1 MISVNNDGEQRYG
14 RPVPVAA
21 FLSGIHGGRMITSV
35 SVAHF
40 KSIETAKVELG
51 NLNVFVGAN
60 GSGKSNLLEAIGVLS
75 AAADGKVTDQTLL
88 QRGVR
93 PGVPK
98 LYKSAF
104 PSVGRQPSHI
114 FFKGS
119 SGDAHYDVSLNNP
132 LKDPSPSWRFKT
144 ELLERGGEKVASRG
158 PNLRNNP
165 NTEVGLAALKV
176 VELKEGDAAL
186 DLMRRLQNY
195 VIYSPVTPVLRG
207 VAPET
212 QPRQPLGLS
221 GGRLPEAVLEL
232 LAGRSEND
240 VARRVCNEA
249 LGLIGWARA
258 YGSAPAS
265 ALPLSPAASLS
276 PTVVRFWD
284 KYMKPG
290 RNVLSGYDA
299 SEGALFVLFLAVLA
313 IHSKAPLF
321 CAVDNADHGL
331 NPGLAT
337 VLTKRFADWILSS
350 KDQRQV
356 LMTSHNPA
364 VLDGLPLQD
373 DRVRLFT
380 VDRDN
385 RGKTIIER
393 VVVNK
398 KLLDMAD
405 KGWTLSR
412 LWMNKLIGGMPN
424 V

>member
-1 MISVNNDGEQRYG
+1 
-14 RPVPVAA
+14 
-21 FLSGIHGGRMITSV
+21 MITKITIES
-35 SVAHF
+35 F
-40 KSIETAKVELG
+40 KSIEKAEIELG

-60 GSGKSNLLEAIGVLS
+60 GSGKSNVLEAIGVLS
-75 AAADGKVTDQTLL
+75 AAADGKVTDQTLM

-104 PSVGRQPSHI
+104 PSSDRQQASHI
-114 FFKGS
+114 YF
-119 SGDAHYDVSLNNP
+119 SGASDQAHYDVSLNNP
-132 LKDPSPSWRFKT
+132 MADPSPSWRFKT
-144 ELLERGGEKVASRG
+144 ELLARGTEKLASRG

-165 NTEVGLAALKV
+165 NTENGLAALKA
-176 VELKEGDAAL
+176 VELKKGDSAL
-186 DLMRRLQNY
+186 ALMRRLQNY
-195 VIYSPVTPVLRG
+195 VIYSPTTPVLRG

-212 QPRQPLGLS
+212 QPRQPVGLS
-221 GGRLPEAVLEL
+221 GGRLPDAVQEL
-232 LAGRSEND
+232 LVGREEN
-240 VARRVCNEA
+240 APAKSVCRQA
-249 LGLIGWARA
+249 LHLIGWAND
-258 YGSAPAS
+258 YGSAAAS
-265 ALPLSPAASLS
+265 ELPLSPAASS
-276 PTVVRFWD
+276 SGTVIKFWD
-284 KYMKPG
+284 KYMKPS

-299 SEGALFVLFLAVLA
+299 SEGALYVLFLAVLA
-313 IHSKAPLF
+313 AHPKAPSF
-321 CAVDNADHGL
+321 YAVDNADHGL

-337 VLTKRFADWILSS
+337 ALTKRFADWVLRS

-385 RGKTIIER
+385 KGKTIVKR

-412 LWMNKLIGGMPN
+412 LWTNKLIGGMPD

>member
-1 MISVNNDGEQRYG
+1 MVQEAEVSRCG
-14 RPVPVAA
+14 
-21 FLSGIHGGRMITSV
+21 MITKITVTS
-35 SVAHF
+35 F
-40 KSIETAKVELG
+40 KSIEKVEIELG

-75 AAADGKVTDQTLL
+75 AAADGKVTDQTLM

-104 PSVGRQPSHI
+104 PSSDGRPESSI
-114 FFKGS
+114 YFSGS
-119 SGDAHYDVSLNNP
+119 SQQAHYAVRLNNP
-132 LKDPSPSWRFKT
+132 MADPSPAWRFKA
-144 ELLERGGEKVASRG
+144 ELFERGTEKLVNRG
-158 PNLRNNP
+158 PTLRNSP
-165 NTEVGLAALKV
+165 NSEIGLAALKA

-186 DLMRRLQNY
+186 ILIRRLQNY
-195 VIYSPVTPVLRG
+195 VIYSPTTPVLRG

-221 GGRLPEAVLEL
+221 GGRLPDAVHEL
-232 LAGRSEND
+232 LVERRESELAKN
-240 VARRVCNEA
+240 VCSEA
-249 LGLIGWARA
+249 LRLIGWAKK
-258 YGSAPAS
+258 YGSGS
-265 ALPLSPAASLS
+265 SSSLPLSPAASSS
-276 PTVVRFWD
+276 PRVIRFTD
-284 KYMKPG
+284 KYMMPD

-299 SEGALFVLFLAVLA
+299 SEGALYVLFMAVLGA
-313 IHSKAPLF
+313 HPKAPSF
-321 CAVDNADHGL
+321 CAIDNADHGL
-331 NPGLAT
+331 NPSLAT
-337 VLTKRFADWILSS
+337 ALTKRFAEWILAS
-350 KDQRQV
+350 KDDRQV

-373 DRVRLFT
+373 NRVRLFT

-385 RGKTIIER
+385 KGKTIVKR
-393 VVVNK
+393 VVVDK

-412 LWMNKLIGGMPN
+412 LWMNKLIGGMPD